1 MSQLLKISEAASIA
15 MHALILLAEK
25 QGELM
30 SNSRIAEAFNI
41 SANHS
46 SKVLQRLIKCGFAG
60 AVRGPGGGYYLAV
73 NPADVSLLD
82 VYRAVDGQPDVSTCL
97 FGRGRHCSLD
107 VCLFSELISDTE
119 ALLQKHLGS
128 VTLADYM
135 DMDIGLPATEKSNNE
150 NTGQQRFPGTQ
161 PGRKSR
167 RKS

>member
-1 MSQLLKISEAASIA
+1 LSQLLKISEAASIA

-25 QGELM
+25 QGELQ

-60 AVRGPGGGYYLAV
+60 AVRGPGGGYFLAV
-73 NPADVSLLD
+73 DPAEVSLLD
-82 VYRAVDGQPDVSTCL
+82 VYIAVDGEPDVSACL
-97 FGRGRHCSLD
+97 FGRGKHCSLD

-135 DMDIGLPATEKSNNE
+135 DMDIGLPATGKSNDND
-150 NTGQQRFPGTQ
+150 TDQQRFPGIQ

-167 RKS
+167 R